1 MYKRQV
7 DAVVLGCTHYPL
19 VRKTIQKVL
28 GSGVAVFDGGA
39 GTARETL
46 HKLKEY
52 SLVSDAVT
60 PGTVQFYNS
69 TEDQAMIEL
78 SKYLDVYKRQSQVCR
93 RLPGRRPSEK

>member
-1 MYKRQV
+1 MSGTCGIRRARRTFRGSTGTFLKNLFAPYQERKV
-7 DAVVLGCTHYPL
+7 DAVVLGRTHYPL

-60 PGTVQFYNS
+60 PGTVQFI
-69 TEDQAMIEL
+69 TAQKI
-78 SKYLDVYKRQSQVCR
+78 RQ
-93 RLPGRRPSEK
+93 